1 MLLRSGDMNLNSK
14 TLNVS
19 SRDKFSV
26 VLIFTYDEES
36 TRPLQ

>member
-1 MLLRSGDMNLNSK
+1 MNLNSK